1 MPRTT
6 SDLVKDILDEEP
18 DKPLVPFIKAA
29 NKLVERCCASVEEYT
44 DDDLIT
50 IETWLAAHCYCTMS
64 PQTVMEQAGSVQ
76 ETYQTK
82 VDLGLNNS
90 RYGQLVLRLDWNGGL
105 AALDN
110 AVKDVD
116 LPLPTEVDNR
126 RLGMT
131 WLGTERT

>member
-64 PQTVMEQAGSVQ
+64 PQ